1 MPIETFQ
8 ECDFIDVLAIHNF
21 MKHRERERPREKGRR
36 ERPVHN
42 AS

>member
-21 MKHRERERPREKGRR
+21 MKHTERERDREREGGERET
-36 ERPVHN
+36 
-42 AS
+42 SS